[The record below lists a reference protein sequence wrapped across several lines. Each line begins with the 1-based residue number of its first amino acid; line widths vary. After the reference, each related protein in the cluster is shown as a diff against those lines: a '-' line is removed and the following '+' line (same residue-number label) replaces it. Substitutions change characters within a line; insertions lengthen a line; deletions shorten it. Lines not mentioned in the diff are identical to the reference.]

1 MKELGIMLIILGVIV
16 GGILFL
22 SSEIDKNAQ
31 PTTEE
36 FNVICLDGV
45 EYWYRQ
51 IGYKGMMSVRMTTEG
66 NVVAC
71 E

>member
-1 MKELGIMLIILGVIV
+1 MKELIMLGIFGVIV
-16 GGILFL
+16 GGILFW
-22 SSEIDKNAQ
+22 SSEIDRNAQ

-36 FNVICLDGV
+36 FIVVCLDGV

-51 IGYKGMMSVRMTTEG
+51 SGYKGMMAVRMTTEG
-66 NVVAC
+66 NVALC

>member
-1 MKELGIMLIILGVIV
+1 MKELVIMLGIIVVIV

-22 SSEIDKNAQ
+22 SSEIDRNAQ
-31 PTTEE
+31 PATEE

-51 IGYKGMMSVRMTTEG
+51 IGYKGMMAVRMTTEG